1 MRLSNGFR
9 KIRLSDGWRKKTSP
23 ARPLFPPIFL
33 GLSLHGGSLG
43 VLELAERFTPY
54 PLPTKDG
61 GVLRT
66 FGDARA
72 YMLALSKEREWLD
85 HWKPAYRLL
94 VVGAGA
100 AELTQQVQLAL
111 SRDGQLDVEA
121 FEHMRA
127 LGGGDETGN

>member
-1 MRLSNGFR
+1 LVF
-9 KIRLSDGWRKKTSP
+9 SP
-23 ARPLFPPIFL
+23 E
-33 GLSLHGGSLG
+33 H
-43 VLELAERFTPY
+43 LAERLMPY
-54 PLPTKDG
+54 PLPTTDG

-66 FGDARA
+66 IGDARD

-94 VVGAGA
+94 AQGADA
-100 AELTQQVQLAL
+100 AALTQQVHLAL

-127 LGGGDETGN
+127 LGGSDETGN

>member
-1 MRLSNGFR
+1 MAVGRSPFVVKEFLVRATSSSSRNAGGLLTPASPERL
-9 KIRLSDGWRKKTSP
+9 
-23 ARPLFPPIFL
+23 
-33 GLSLHGGSLG
+33 
-43 VLELAERFTPY
+43 TPY
-54 PLPTKDG
+54 PLPTKDR

-66 FGDARA
+66 IGDARV

-85 HWKPAYRLL
+85 HWKAAYRLL

-100 AELTQQVQLAL
+100 AELTRQVQLAL

-127 LGGGDETGN
+127 LCGGDETGN

>member
-1 MRLSNGFR
+1 LVF
-9 KIRLSDGWRKKTSP
+9 SP
-23 ARPLFPPIFL
+23 K
-33 GLSLHGGSLG
+33 H
-43 VLELAERFTPY
+43 LAERLMPY
-54 PLPTKDG
+54 PLPTTG
-61 GVLRT
+61 GGMLRT
-66 FGDARA
+66 IGDARD

-94 VVGAGA
+94 VQGADA
-100 AELTQQVQLAL
+100 AALTQQVHLAL

>member
-1 MRLSNGFR
+1 VVFSPQRLAG
-9 KIRLSDGWRKKTSP
+9 RL
-23 ARPLFPPIFL
+23 
-33 GLSLHGGSLG
+33 
-43 VLELAERFTPY
+43 TPY

-66 FGDARA
+66 IGDARA

-121 FEHMRA
+121 FAHMKA